1 MEDSMQL
8 HVIDNDDTYE
18 PMKLKSYDSFTF
30 SPATGIL
37 VFFEKDTGEVIL
49 EWPRVK
55 SLEMKI
61 STSGW
66 KLNVNRIPG
75 NGF

>member
-1 MEDSMQL
+1 MNL
-8 HVIDNDDTYE
+8 LVIDNNDKYE
-18 PMKLKSYDSFTF
+18 PMKLGAYDSFTF

-55 SLEMKI
+55 SVEMKI

-66 KLNVNRIPG
+66 NLNVHRIPD
-75 NGF
+75 NHF